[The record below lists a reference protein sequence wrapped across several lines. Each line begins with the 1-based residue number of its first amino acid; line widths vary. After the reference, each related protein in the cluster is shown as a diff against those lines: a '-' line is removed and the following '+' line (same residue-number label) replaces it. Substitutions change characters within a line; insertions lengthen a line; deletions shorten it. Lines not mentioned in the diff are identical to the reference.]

1 MQPIQQKQLI
11 KDGGMTI
18 DAGLITHYQM
28 VHWPSVTLMVF
39 TLVVQIMIGV
49 VIPIIIVHVLVA

>member
-18 DAGLITHYQM
+18 DVGFITHYQM